1 LTDSV
6 WVYPLGAVLGGRPID
21 IADLL
26 TEHGPVRDGFIER
39 TGFSTIYASREGQSS
54 LSLALDAAVASGSD
68 WWREHVDG
76 IVSVTSTSELVAP
89 GNAHLIQAALAL
101 DREIFTLDV
110 NDACTGF
117 VRAFLVAKSLI
128 DGGLATTV
136 LLTLADTYTKLFDS
150 SDLKVSPLFSDGAS
164 ALLISSGQ
172 LADAPK
178 SVQARQWEV
187 LAHSFLSEGA
197 HAGELQI
204 SRDSEREL
212 GHLGMNGGAVF
223 NFVLR
228 SINACT
234 GRLVEQSSVDL
245 AEVDRWYVHQGSRA
259 VVSAVEKALGVS
271 DDLFRSAEYGN
282 VVGSSLPFQ
291 LHADQ
296 HKRADDLLGF
306 LAFGVGLTIGGMLVK
321 QTVA

>member
-1 LTDSV
+1 MTDSV
-6 WVYPLGAVLGGRPID
+6 WVYPLGAVLGGQP
-21 IADLL
+21 ADVAELL
-26 TEHGPVRDGFIER
+26 TEHGPVRDGFLER
-39 TGFSTIYASREGQSS
+39 TGFSTIYRSRDDQSS
-54 LSLALDAAVASGSD
+54 LSLALDAAVMSGSD
-68 WWREHVDG
+68 WWKEQVDG
-76 IVSVTSTSELVAP
+76 IVSVTSTSELIAP
-89 GNAHLIQAALAL
+89 GNAHLIQAALGL

-117 VRAFLVAKSLI
+117 VRAFMVAKTLI
-128 DGGLATTV
+128 NGGLATTV
-136 LLTLADTYTKLFDS
+136 LLTLADTYTKLFES
-150 SDLKVSPLFSDGAS
+150 SELKVSPLFSDGAS
-164 ALLISSGQ
+164 ALLISSIQ
-172 LADAPK
+172 LPDPPK
-178 SVQARQWEV
+178 SVEARRWEV

-197 HAGELQI
+197 RAGELQI
-204 SRDSEREL
+204 RRESGRDL

-234 GRLVEQSSVDL
+234 SRLMEQSGVDL

-296 HKRADDLLGF
+296 HERSDYLLGF

-321 QTVA
+321 QTSD